1 MATRRPAWLPF
12 LLTAAIACGGRGAPG
27 GAEPAEAQE
36 PAPPPVAWLSVTPFT
51 GQKVP
56 VLPMTH
62 LLVPSALAGDSAVA
76 PRERGLAWADSAFG
90 EFLEARMP
98 EVTWVLPAEL
108 RRVAR
113 RAPGMV
119 GDPDRMG
126 QATLRNPRL
135 TTVPDPLRSSL
146 RTLAALTDSRFIL
159 VPASVMFDGE
169 PGAVRADAIFVL
181 ADIRTGAI
189 IWRAAPRGEGPTAA
203 AAYEAAVLQIAPP
216 EAMQ

>member
-12 LLTAAIACGGRGAPG
+12 LLVVAIACGGRGAPG

-36 PAPPPVAWLSVTPFT
+36 PEARPVAPLSVMPFT

-56 VLPMTH
+56 VLPMTY
-62 LLVPSALAGDSAVA
+62 LIVPAELAGDSAVS
-76 PRERGLAWADSAFG
+76 PRARGLAWADSAFG
-90 EFLEARMP
+90 EFLQTRMP

-119 GDPDRMG
+119 GDPDKLG
-126 QATLRNPRL
+126 QASLRNPRL
-135 TTVPDPLRSSL
+135 GTVPDPLRSSL
-146 RTLAALTDSRFIL
+146 RSLAAITDSRYVL
-159 VPASVMFDGE
+159 VPTSVTFDGA
-169 PGAVRADAIFVL
+169 PGTVRADASFVL
-181 ADIRTGAI
+181 ADARTGAVV
-189 IWRAAPRGEGPTAA
+189 WRAVPRGEGPTAA

-216 EAMQ
+216 EAGQ

>member
-1 MATRRPAWLPF
+1 MTTRRSAGLPF
-12 LLTAAIACGGRGAPG
+12 LLVLALACGGRAAPG

-36 PAPPPVAWLSVTPFT
+36 PEARPVVPLSVTPFT

-56 VLPMTH
+56 VLPITH
-62 LLVPSALAGDSAVA
+62 LLVPSALATDSAVA

-90 EFLEARMP
+90 EFLQARMP

-126 QATLRNPRL
+126 QASLRNPRL

-146 RTLAALTDSRFIL
+146 RALAAITDARFIL
-159 VPASVMFDGE
+159 VPASVTFDGV
-169 PGAVRADAIFVL
+169 PGAVRADATFVL
-181 ADIRTGAI
+181 ADIRTGAVL
-189 IWRAAPRGEGPTAA
+189 WRAVPRGEGPTAA

-216 EAMQ
+216 ESR

>member
-12 LLTAAIACGGRGAPG
+12 LLVAAIACGGRGAPG
-27 GAEPAEAQE
+27 GAEPAQAQE
-36 PAPPPVAWLSVTPFT
+36 PEARPVVPLSVTPFT

-56 VLPMTH
+56 VLPITH
-62 LLVPSALAGDSAVA
+62 LIVPSALAMDSAVS

-90 EFLEARMP
+90 EFLQARMP

-126 QATLRNPRL
+126 QASLRNPRL

-146 RTLAALTDSRFIL
+146 RALAALTDARFIL
-159 VPASVMFDGE
+159 VPASVTFDGA
-169 PGAVRADAIFVL
+169 PGTVRADVTFVV

-189 IWRAAPRGEGPTAA
+189 LWRAVPRGEGPTAA

-216 EAMQ
+216 EAR